1 MEPNRL
7 RFLISA
13 LFVLSLAGYNF
24 LTYTSTT
31 SEQSTF
37 NLEPGLTANL
47 VTTRTSSDVISGQFQ
62 ENSGSPVSF
71 YILSSAQFAA
81 FQAQTS
87 FNYLYGIVNVAS
99 GSFSYTFPLQD
110 TYEIVFRHGT
120 GLINSYETVNF
131 QRSYQTHIPSHL
143 QLGLVFLVFGA
154 ASLVVAFRPEKPKKV
169 ETLPGGE
176 SPKPTP
182 LVGGPTPAGFLK
194 ACLKCGA
201 ENPLAAEK
209 CRACDAK
216 I

>member
-13 LFVLSLAGYNF
+13 LFILSLAGYNF

-62 ENSGSPVSF
+62 ESSGSLVSF

-81 FQAQTS
+81 FQTQAS

-131 QRSYQTHIPSHL
+131 QRSYQTHISSHL

-154 ASLVVAFRPEKPKKV
+154 ASLVLAFRPVRPKAIA
-169 ETLPGGE
+169 T
-176 SPKPTP
+176 SPTSVPP
-182 LVGGPTPAGFLK
+182 
-194 ACLKCGA
+194 
-201 ENPLAAEK
+201 
-209 CRACDAK
+209 
-216 I
+216 

>member
-71 YILSSAQFAA
+71 YILSSAQFGLSRRRPHL
-81 FQAQTS
+81 T
-87 FNYLYGIVNVAS
+87 
-99 GSFSYTFPLQD
+99 TFTALWMLRP
-110 TYEIVFRHGT
+110 EV
-120 GLINSYETVNF
+120 SP
-131 QRSYQTHIPSHL
+131 IPSL
-143 QLGLVFLVFGA
+143 CKTRMRSSSGTAL
-154 ASLVVAFRPEKPKKV
+154 ASLIATK
-169 ETLPGGE
+169 L
-176 SPKPTP
+176 
-182 LVGGPTPAGFLK
+182 
-194 ACLKCGA
+194 
-201 ENPLAAEK
+201 
-209 CRACDAK
+209 
-216 I
+216 

>member
-37 NLEPGLTANL
+37 NLQPGLTANL

-87 FNYLYGIVNVAS
+87 FNYLYGIVNIAS

-120 GLINSYETVNF
+120 GLINSYETVTF
-131 QRSYQTHIPSHL
+131 QRSYQTHISSHL

-154 ASLVVAFRPEKPKKV
+154 ASLAVAFRPEKSKKV
-169 ETLPGGE
+169 ETLPGSE
-176 SPKPTP
+176 SPAPTP
-182 LVGGPTPAGFLK
+182 LVGGPTPASFLK
-194 ACLKCGA
+194 VCQKCGT

-209 CRACDAK
+209 CRVCDAK

>member
-87 FNYLYGIVNVAS
+87 FNYLYGIVNVVS

-120 GLINSYETVNF
+120 GLINSYETVTF
-131 QRSYQTHIPSHL
+131 QRSYQTHNSSHL

-176 SPKPTP
+176 SPTPTP
-182 LVGGPTPAGFLK
+182 LVGGPTPSSFLK
-194 ACLKCGA
+194 ACPKCGT

>member
-24 LTYTSTT
+24 LTYTSMT

-37 NLEPGLTANL
+37 NIQPGLTYNL
-47 VTTRTSSDVISGQFQ
+47 VTTRVSSDVISGQFQ
-62 ENSGSPVSF
+62 ENSGNPVSF
-71 YILSSAQFAA
+71 YILSSAEFAA

-87 FNYLYGIVNVAS
+87 FTYLYSVVNVAS

-120 GLINSYETVNF
+120 GLVNNYETVSF
-131 QRSYQTHIPSHL
+131 QRAYQTHISSHL
-143 QLGLVFLVFGA
+143 QLGLVFIVFGA
-154 ASLVVAFRPEKPKKV
+154 ASLVLAFRPEKLKKV
-169 ETLPGGE
+169 ETLPGSE
-176 SPKPTP
+176 SPTPTP
-182 LVGGPTPAGFLK
+182 LVGDPTPANFLK
-194 ACLKCGA
+194 ACPKCGA

-209 CRACDAK
+209 CRTCDAK

>member
-37 NLEPGLTANL
+37 NIQPGLTYNL
-47 VTTRTSSDVISGQFQ
+47 VTTRIPSDVISGQFQ
-62 ENSGSPVSF
+62 ENSGNPVSF
-71 YILSSAQFAA
+71 YVLSSVEFAA

-87 FNYLYGIVNVAS
+87 FNYMYGIVNVAS
-99 GSFSYTFPLQD
+99 GSFSYTFPVQD

-120 GLINSYETVNF
+120 GLVNNTETVYF
-131 QRSYQTHIPSHL
+131 QRSFQTHISSRL
-143 QLGLVFLVFGA
+143 QLGLVFFVFGA
-154 ASLVVAFRPEKPKKV
+154 ASLVLAFRPEKPKAIATPPTSV
-169 ETLPGGE
+169 P
-176 SPKPTP
+176 PAPTP
-182 LVGGPTPAGFLK
+182 LVGGPTPATFLK
-194 ACLKCGA
+194 ACPNCGA

-209 CRACDAK
+209 CRSCDSK
-216 I
+216 T

>member
-37 NLEPGLTANL
+37 NLQPGLTANL

-71 YILSSAQFAA
+71 YILSSAQFTA

-120 GLINSYETVNF
+120 GLINNYETVNF
-131 QRSYQTHIPSHL
+131 QRSYQTHISSHL

-154 ASLVVAFRPEKPKKV
+154 ASLAVAFRPEKPKKV
-169 ETLPGGE
+169 ETLPGSE
-176 SPKPTP
+176 SAAPTP
-182 LVGGPTPAGFLK
+182 LVGGPTPASFLK
-194 ACLKCGA
+194 ACPKCGA
-201 ENPLAAEK
+201 ENSLAAEK
-209 CRACDAK
+209 CRVCDAK